1 MQKLIFA
8 LALVPAFV
16 ASGAQAQT
24 VPEDVS
30 KALWCSQAFTVLFAS
45 EKSQVPADQMDA
57 FNSYVAAAGKLGDK
71 ASADYLAAGFTQDQV
86 DKLKTDLVAEVTPAV
101 TTGAKGKY
109 GPDDCNPLL
118 TPYLPAPAPSDAG
131 GTAPASD
138 ASSAP
143 ASSAPAS
150 ASSSSA
156 Q

>member
-143 ASSAPAS
+143 ESSAPAS